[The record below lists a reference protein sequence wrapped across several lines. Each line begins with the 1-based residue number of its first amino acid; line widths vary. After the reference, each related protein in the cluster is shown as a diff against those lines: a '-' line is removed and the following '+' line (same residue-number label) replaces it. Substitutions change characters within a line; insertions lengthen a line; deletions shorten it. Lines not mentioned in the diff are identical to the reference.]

1 MPDISALIA
10 PRPQFVESGDADAGY
25 PYQPAFDMVREAYT
39 LLGAREHLAV
49 HRYSGGHMFHGGES
63 IPWMVQQLSR

>member
-1 MPDISALIA
+1 M
-10 PRPQFVESGDADAGY
+10 ESGDADAGY

-49 HRYSGGHMFHGGES
+49 HRYTGGHMFHGGES
-63 IPWMVQQLSR
+63 IPWMVRQLSR